1 VDAASLAGGWAL
13 SPGEAEAYG
22 EALRA
27 AREAVRQVSRCD
39 AGTSAWEAV
48 RQVSQG
54 ATGTAGREAVRQVP
68 RGDAGPAA
76 PQSRSPADE
85 AADAVP
91 DRYNCFVS
99 RCCVEPTGAGPLG
112 GLDIGLKD
120 NISLAGVPMSLG
132 SAAMAEYV
140 ADADAAVV
148 TMLRGAGA
156 RIVGKL
162 RMDAFSFG
170 SEGFGSGLD
179 PHGRCDNPAA
189 PGHLSGGSS
198 SGAAVAA
205 AAGLVD
211 MAIGGDQGGS
221 IRVPAA
227 WCGVVGV
234 KPTRG
239 AVPDT
244 GVVGL
249 EPTIDAVGPIARSA
263 AQAALVLGVLSGTDA
278 PGQAPEPTSEPDC
291 LAGLRIGLLTEGFG
305 HPGGDPGVDAVVL
318 EAVGR
323 LTERGAAARWVS
335 VPAHRE
341 CQPVGYLLQLLGAAI
356 LFGSRGYSTAGGC
369 ASPALIRALDRA
381 VTERAASLPPR
392 AKLALMLG
400 DDLGSGALE
409 LYQHCTALARRLRG
423 DVDQALDDV
432 DILVLPTTPVLP
444 PRYVPPA
451 SRLEA
456 LRRAL
461 LRPGLE
467 LVGVNTSP
475 FNVTGHP
482 AVGIPAGRSGGLPV
496 GAMLVGRWSDDL
508 RLLRIGT
515 QLEVTA

>member
-1 VDAASLAGGWAL
+1 VAA
-13 SPGEAEAYG
+13 
-22 EALRA
+22 A
-27 AREAVRQVSRCD
+27 AQ
-39 AGTSAWEAV
+39 
-48 RQVSQG
+48 
-54 ATGTAGREAVRQVP
+54 
-68 RGDAGPAA
+68 
-76 PQSRSPADE
+76 
-85 AADAVP
+85 P
-91 DRYNCFVS
+91 DGYNCFVS
-99 RCCVEPTGAGPLG
+99 RCCVEPTGAGPLD
-112 GLDIGLKD
+112 GLDVGLKD

-132 SAAMAEYV
+132 SAAMAGYV
-140 ADADAAVV
+140 PDTDAAVV
-148 TMLRGAGA
+148 TMLREAGG

-179 PHGRCDNPAA
+179 PDGRCDNAAA

-198 SGAAVAA
+198 SGAAVAT

-211 MAIGGDQGGS
+211 VAIGGDQGGS
-221 IRVPAA
+221 VRVPAA
-227 WCGVVGV
+227 WCGVVGL

-239 AVPDT
+239 TVPDT

-263 AQAALVLGVLSGTDA
+263 WQAALVLRVLSGADA
-278 PGQAPEPTSEPDC
+278 AGPAPEPDD

-305 HPGGDPGVDAVVL
+305 HPGGDRGVDAVVL
-318 EAVGR
+318 EAVRR
-323 LTERGAAARWVS
+323 LIERGAVARWVS
-335 VPAHRE
+335 VPGHRE
-341 CQPVGYLLQLLGAAI
+341 CHRVGQVLQLLGAAI
-356 LFGSRGYSTAGGC
+356 LFGSRGYSTAGGGG
-369 ASPALIRALDRA
+369 SPALVRALDKA
-381 VTERAASLPPR
+381 VTERAVSLPPR

-400 DDLGSGALE
+400 ADLGSSALE
-409 LYQHCTALARRLRG
+409 LYEHCTALARRLRLG
-423 DVDQALDDV
+423 YDQAMDDA

-444 PRYVPPA
+444 PRYVQPA

-467 LVGVNTSP
+467 LVAVNTSP

-482 AVGIPAGRSGGLPV
+482 AVTIPVGRSGGLPV

-515 QLEVTA
+515 QLEATA

>member
-1 VDAASLAGGWAL
+1 MTGAWPGSAAGGWVPSAE
-13 SPGEAEAYG
+13 EAEAYA

-27 AREAVRQVSRCD
+27 ARETVRQVSRCD
-39 AGTSAWEAV
+39 AG
-48 RQVSQG
+48 
-54 ATGTAGREAVRQVP
+54 
-68 RGDAGPAA
+68 PAA
-76 PQSRSPADE
+76 PKPRPA
-85 AADAVP
+85 AAEPRPPTDAAAAGRP

-99 RCCVEPTGAGPLG
+99 RCRVEPTSAGPLS

-132 SAAMAEYV
+132 SAAMAGYV
-140 ADADAAVV
+140 PGTDAAVV
-148 TMLRGAGA
+148 TLLRGAGA

-179 PHGRCDNPAA
+179 PGGRCDNPAA

-211 MAIGGDQGGS
+211 VAIGGDQGGS
-221 IRVPAA
+221 VRVPAA
-227 WCGVVGV
+227 WCGVVGL
-234 KPTRG
+234 KPTRDTL
-239 AVPDT
+239 PDT

-249 EPTIDAVGPIARSA
+249 EPTIDSIGPISRSA
-263 AQAALVLGVLSGTDA
+263 RQAALVLRVLSGADA
-278 PGQAPEPTSEPDC
+278 PYPPHAPHPPSAGEPDGV
-291 LAGLRIGLLTEGFG
+291 AGLRIGLLTEGFG
-305 HPGGDPGVDAVVL
+305 YPGGDPEVDAVVL
-318 EAVGR
+318 GAVQR
-323 LTERGAAARWVS
+323 LTERGAIARWVS
-335 VPAHRE
+335 VPGHRD
-341 CQPVGYLLQLLGAAI
+341 CQRVGSLLQLLGASM
-356 LFGSRGYSTAGGC
+356 LFGSRGYSTAGRSG
-369 ASPALIRALDRA
+369 SPALVRALDKA
-381 VTERAASLPPR
+381 VAERAASLPPR

-400 DDLGSGALE
+400 ADLGSDVLACYE
-409 LYQHCTALARRLRG
+409 HCTALARRLRLPY
-423 DVDQALDDV
+423 DQVLDDA

-467 LVGVNTSP
+467 LVAANTSP

-482 AVGIPAGRSGGLPV
+482 AVTIPAGRSGGLPV
-496 GAMLVGRWSDDL
+496 GVMLVGRWSDDL
-508 RLLRIGT
+508 RLLGIGA
-515 QLEVTA
+515 QLEAAA

>member
-1 VDAASLAGGWAL
+1 VTGAWPGCAAGGWAP
-13 SPGEAEAYG
+13 SPDEAEAYA
-22 EALRA
+22 EALQA
-27 AREAVRQVSRCD
+27 AREA
-39 AGTSAWEAV
+39 A
-48 RQVSQG
+48 RQVSQC
-54 ATGTAGREAVRQVP
+54 
-68 RGDAGPAA
+68 DAGPAV
-76 PQSRSPADE
+76 PESRPPADV
-85 AADAVP
+85 AAAAPP

-99 RCCVEPTGAGPLG
+99 RCCVKPTGAGPLA

-132 SAAMAEYV
+132 SAAMAGYV
-140 ADADAAVV
+140 PDTDAAVV

-179 PHGRCDNPAA
+179 PDGRCDNPAA
-189 PGHLSGGSS
+189 PGYLSGGSS

-211 MAIGGDQGGS
+211 VAIGGDQGGS
-221 IRVPAA
+221 VRVPAA
-227 WCGVVGV
+227 WCGVVGL

-239 AVPDT
+239 TVPDT

-249 EPTIDAVGPIARSA
+249 EPTIDAIGPIARSTR
-263 AQAALVLGVLSGTDA
+263 QAALVLRVLSGAGAAD
-278 PGQAPEPTSEPDC
+278 PDPDPAC
-291 LAGLRIGLLTEGFG
+291 LADLRIGLLTEGFG
-305 HPGGDPGVDAVVL
+305 HPGGDQEVDAVVL
-318 EAVGR
+318 GAVRR
-323 LTERGAAARWVS
+323 LTERGAVARWVS
-335 VPAHRE
+335 VPGHRE
-341 CQPVGYLLQLLGAAI
+341 CQRVGYLLQLLGAAI
-356 LFGSRGYSTAGGC
+356 LFGSRGYSTTGGSG
-369 ASPALIRALDRA
+369 SPALVRALDKA

-392 AKLALMLG
+392 AKLALMLST
-400 DDLGSGALE
+400 DLGSSVLG
-409 LYQHCTALARRLRG
+409 LYEHCTALAGRLRLG
-423 DVDQALDDV
+423 YDQALDDA

-456 LRRAL
+456 MRRAL

-467 LVGVNTSP
+467 LVAANTSP

-482 AVGIPAGRSGGLPV
+482 AVTIPAGHSSGLPV

-508 RLLRIGT
+508 RLLWIGT
-515 QLEVTA
+515 QLEATA